1 MKYTV
6 NFSFLSYSPGAPV
19 VDSSLIPISTE
30 SVQSISTVESVQSVS
45 PDTQSVSPD
54 THTQSTMTVD
64 NPNLKTLQKLEKKL
78 KSIQELKAKR
88 DKGIKLEANQVNNY
102 HVLSL

>member
-19 VDSSLIPISTE
+19 VDSALIPITTE

-45 PDTQSVSPD
+45 PDTQ
-54 THTQSTMTVD
+54 TQSAMTVD
-64 NPNLKTLQKLEKKL
+64 NPNLKTLQKLEKKM